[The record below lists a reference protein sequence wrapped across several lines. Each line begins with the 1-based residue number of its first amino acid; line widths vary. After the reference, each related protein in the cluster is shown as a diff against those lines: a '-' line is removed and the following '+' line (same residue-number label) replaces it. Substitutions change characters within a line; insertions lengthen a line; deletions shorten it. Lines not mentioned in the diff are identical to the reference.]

1 MCATDT
7 EIGLLGSVFF
17 AGWTISAVLIPKYAD
32 TKGRKPVLLFT
43 YIAVVLIS
51 IGVIVSSSRI
61 LTTILLFFL
70 GMTANGTCNVS
81 FVFMIEMSV
90 PEWRAA
96 AGSWLNV
103 FGFA

>member
-1 MCATDT
+1 MCATET
-7 EIGLLGSVFF
+7 QIGSLGSVFF
-17 AGWTISAVLIPKYAD
+17 AGWTLSAVLIPKYAD
-32 TKGRKPVLLFT
+32 TNGRKPVLLAT

-51 IGVIVSSSRI
+51 VGIIFSTSTFF
-61 LTTILLFFL
+61 TTVLLFFL

-81 FVFMIEMSV
+81 FVLMIETSV

>member
-1 MCATDT
+1 M
-7 EIGLLGSVFF
+7 LGSVFF

-32 TKGRKPVLLFT
+32 SNGRKPVLLYT
-43 YIAVVLIS
+43 YIAVAIIS
-51 IGVIVSSSRI
+51 VGVIFSTSRT

-81 FVFMIEMSV
+81 FVLMIELSV

-96 AGSWLNV
+96 TGSWLNI